1 MLVGDFMIDD
11 TNYADCL
18 ALYNFDHVDKIKGK
32 ESFSYIFND
41 NINYIRSL
49 YNRGKIRNVT
59 YDTIQKTILCGSI
72 YLGYD
77 LFVCP
82 HCGNESI
89 VPHKCHPSSVL
100 LVALKEAKLRAVHIF
115 SIALDAKHRHI
126 VFNIPKHLRGYFI
139 KDRFLL
145 NLLFIGDRNTLACVF
160 NDAKYRKIKKKKLF
174 IKKANAPTLI
184 KITETKSFSV
194 LF

>member
-1 MLVGDFMIDD
+1 M
-11 TNYADCL
+11 
-18 ALYNFDHVDKIKGK
+18 
-32 ESFSYIFND
+32 IFNAE
-41 NINYIRSL
+41 NILLI
-49 YNRGKIRNVT
+49 
-59 YDTIQKTILCGSI
+59 GSI

-89 VPHKCHPSSVL
+89 VPHKCHSKLCTSCGS
-100 LVALKEAKLRAVHIF
+100 KEAKLRAVHIF

-126 VFNIPKHLRGYFI
+126 VFTIPKHLRSYFI
-139 KDRFLL
+139 KDRSLL

>member
-18 ALYNFDHVDKIKGK
+18 ALYNFNHVDKIKGK

-59 YDTIQKTILCGSI
+59 YDTIQKTILCGFI

-89 VPHKCHPSSVL
+89 VPHKCHSKLCTSCGS
-100 LVALKEAKLRAVHIF
+100 KEAKLRAVHIF

-126 VFNIPKHLRGYFI
+126 VFTIPDLLREYIDDAVNALEISLTNEDLTYLEEMYVPHPIIGAI
-139 KDRFLL
+139 NENQPQGTVLL
-145 NLLFIGDRNTLACVF
+145 D
-160 NDAKYRKIKKKKLF
+160 KK
-174 IKKANAPTLI
+174 
-184 KITETKSFSV
+184 
-194 LF
+194 

>member
-18 ALYNFDHVDKIKGK
+18 ALYNFSHVDKIKGK

-59 YDTIQKTILCGSI
+59 YDTIQKTILYGSI

-89 VPHKCHPSSVL
+89 VHHKCHSKLCTSCGS
-100 LVALKEAKLRAVHIF
+100 KEAKLRAVHIF

-126 VFNIPKHLRGYFI
+126 VFTIPKHLRSYFI
-139 KDRFLL
+139 KDRSLL
-145 NLLFIGDRNTLACVF
+145 NLLFIGVRNTLACVF

-174 IKKANAPTLI
+174 IKKANSPTLI

>member
-1 MLVGDFMIDD
+1 MTISTISVLFIIEVRSEMLPMIPSRKLFFVVLSILAMIFLSALIAA
-11 TNYADCL
+11 TNL
-18 ALYNFDHVDKIKGK
+18 
-32 ESFSYIFND
+32 SF
-41 NINYIRSL
+41 L
-49 YNRGKIRNVT
+49 TNVT
-59 YDTIQKTILCGSI
+59 
-72 YLGYD
+72 
-77 LFVCP
+77 
-82 HCGNESI
+82 
-89 VPHKCHPSSVL
+89 PSSVL
-100 LVALKEAKLRAVHIF
+100 LVALKRLNCVAVHIF

>member
-1 MLVGDFMIDD
+1 MSHSKLC
-11 TNYADCL
+11 T
-18 ALYNFDHVDKIKGK
+18 
-32 ESFSYIFND
+32 S
-41 NINYIRSL
+41 
-49 YNRGKIRNVT
+49 
-59 YDTIQKTILCGSI
+59 CGS
-72 YLGYD
+72 
-77 LFVCP
+77 
-82 HCGNESI
+82 
-89 VPHKCHPSSVL
+89 
-100 LVALKEAKLRAVHIF
+100 KEAKLRAVHIF

-139 KDRFLL
+139 KDRSLL

-160 NDAKYRKIKKKKLF
+160 NEAKYRKIKKKKLF

>member
-32 ESFSYIFND
+32 ES
-41 NINYIRSL
+41 
-49 YNRGKIRNVT
+49 
-59 YDTIQKTILCGSI
+59 
-72 YLGYD
+72 
-77 LFVCP
+77 
-82 HCGNESI
+82 I
-89 VPHKCHPSSVL
+89 VPHKCHSKLCTSCGS
-100 LVALKEAKLRAVHIF
+100 KEAKLRAVHIF
-115 SIALDAKHRHI
+115 SIALDARHRHI
-126 VFNIPKHLRGYFI
+126 VFTIPNHLRGYFI
-139 KDRFLL
+139 KDRSLL
-145 NLLFIGDRNTLACVF
+145 NLLFIAARNTLACVF

-184 KITETKSFSV
+184 KITETRSFSV

>member
-32 ESFSYIFND
+32 ES
-41 NINYIRSL
+41 
-49 YNRGKIRNVT
+49 
-59 YDTIQKTILCGSI
+59 
-72 YLGYD
+72 
-77 LFVCP
+77 
-82 HCGNESI
+82 I
-89 VPHKCHPSSVL
+89 VPHKYHFKLCTSCGT
-100 LVALKEAKLRAVHIF
+100 KEAKLRAVHIF
-115 SIALDAKHRHI
+115 SIALDARHRHI
-126 VFNIPKHLRGYFI
+126 VFTIPKHLRSYFI
-139 KDRFLL
+139 KDRSLL

>member
-32 ESFSYIFND
+32 ES
-41 NINYIRSL
+41 
-49 YNRGKIRNVT
+49 
-59 YDTIQKTILCGSI
+59 
-72 YLGYD
+72 
-77 LFVCP
+77 
-82 HCGNESI
+82 I
-89 VPHKCHPSSVL
+89 VPHKCHSKLCTSCGS
-100 LVALKEAKLRAVHIF
+100 KEAKLRAVHIF

-126 VFNIPKHLRGYFI
+126 VFTIPKHLRSYFI
-139 KDRFLL
+139 KDRSLL
-145 NLLFIGDRNTLACVF
+145 NLLFIGDRNTLVCVF